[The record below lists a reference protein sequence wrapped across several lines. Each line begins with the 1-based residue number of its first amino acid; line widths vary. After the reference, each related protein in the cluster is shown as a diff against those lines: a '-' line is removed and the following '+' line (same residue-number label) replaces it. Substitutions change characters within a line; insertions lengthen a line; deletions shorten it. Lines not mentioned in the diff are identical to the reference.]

1 METSA
6 KLLVALNFLG
16 VAQALLLAAALLS
29 VKRGN
34 RIANRLLAAFVIVI
48 AISVGGATMASDQ
61 FIPLFPHLL
70 KIQDPFYILG
80 APLLFL
86 YIRTLTTERPLFG
99 KKDLLHFIPFGLC
112 LLFLTPFYLQSGK
125 AK

>member
-6 KLLVALNFLG
+6 KPLVALNFLG

-34 RIANRLLAAFVIVI
+34 RIANRLLAAFVTGLAV
-48 AISVGGATMASDQ
+48 SVGGATMASE
-61 FIPLFPHLL
+61 PLILLYPHLL
-70 KIQDPFYILG
+70 KIQDPFHYLA

-86 YIRTLTTERPLFG
+86 YIRTLTTDRPVSG
-99 KKDLLHFIPFGLC
+99 KKDLLHFVPFGLC
-112 LLFLTPFYLQSGK
+112 LLFL
-125 AK
+125 A